1 MPSVS
6 LFGIIG
12 NFISMHILHHRE
24 VKLKKD
30 YVDVLCMLATFDN
43 LLLIST
49 FLLFSLPTLSEN
61 YTTNVRAIS
70 LFLTYYKYLQV
81 YSAIYWPWG
90 QSNFGLIF
98 LLPICNN
105 IFLFW
110 PCPIIWFGVSTT
122 ELSDVT
128 SISLKYS
135 RVRNLRDGKIFIISK
150 VFYLPTFVSFPWYP
164 KCNQTI
170 SVYLLL
176 LFVGSFL

>member
-1 MPSVS
+1 MLSFKYVVEGWFMPSVS

-61 YTTNVRAIS
+61 YTTNVRAFS
-70 LFLTYYKYLQV
+70 LFFWHIINTCRCIFSNILILRLVQFWFDFFFYL
-81 YSAIYWPWG
+81 YGP
-90 QSNFGLIF
+90 
-98 LLPICNN
+98 

-110 PCPIIWFGVSTT
+110 PCPIFWFGVSTT

-128 SISLKYS
+128 SISIELSQKS
-135 RVRNLRDGKIFIISK
+135 RTFYTYPTAYGKNS
-150 VFYLPTFVSFPWYP
+150 
-164 KCNQTI
+164 
-170 SVYLLL
+170 
-176 LFVGSFL
+176 

>member
-1 MPSVS
+1 
-6 LFGIIG
+6 
-12 NFISMHILHHRE
+12 MHILHHRE

-70 LFLTYYKYLQV
+70 LFWHIINTCRCMYIQQYTGFEASPILVWFFSFTYLHV
-81 YSAIYWPWG
+81 P
-90 QSNFGLIF
+90 
-98 LLPICNN
+98 

-122 ELSDVT
+122 E
-128 SISLKYS
+128 
-135 RVRNLRDGKIFIISK
+135 VRTVWCYLYIFKVQSFQESQRREKFIINK
-150 VFYLPTFVSFPWYP
+150 VFHLPTYVYP

-176 LFVGSFL
+176 LFSGSFLQ

>member
-61 YTTNVRAIS
+61 YTTNVRAIT

-81 YSAIYWPWG
+81 YSAIYWLWG

-98 LLPICNN
+98 LLPICTN
-105 IFLFW
+105 IFVL
-110 PCPIIWFGVSTT
+110 T
-122 ELSDVT
+122 LSD
-128 SISLKYS
+128 
-135 RVRNLRDGKIFIISK
+135 NLVWCVNYRTVWCYLYIFKVQSCQESQRWEKFIMSK
-150 VFYLPTFVSFPWYP
+150 VFYLPTFVSFP
-164 KCNQTI
+164 
-170 SVYLLL
+170 
-176 LFVGSFL
+176 

>member
-61 YTTNVRAIS
+61 YTTNVRAIT

-81 YSAIYWPWG
+81 YIQQYTGFEVS
-90 QSNFGLIF
+90 
-98 LLPICNN
+98 PILVWFFFYLYVPT
-105 IFLFW
+105 FLFW

-122 ELSDVT
+122 ELSGVT
-128 SISLKYS
+128 SISLKHS
-135 RVRNLRDGKIFIISK
+135 QVRNLRDGKNSLWARF
-150 VFYLPTFVSFPWYP
+150 FT
-164 KCNQTI
+164 
-170 SVYLLL
+170 YLLL
-176 LFVGSFL
+176 YLSLNTQSVIKKFQFTFTFCRFFSVI

>member
-1 MPSVS
+1 MLEDITELKTTLLPDIMLSFKYVVEGWFMPSVS

-81 YSAIYWPWG
+81 YSAIYWLWG

-135 RVRNLRDGKIFIISK
+135 RVRNLRDRKNS
-150 VFYLPTFVSFPWYP
+150 
-164 KCNQTI
+164 
-170 SVYLLL
+170 
-176 LFVGSFL
+176 

>member
-1 MPSVS
+1 MLSFKYVVEGWFMPSVS

-61 YTTNVRAIS
+61 YTTNVRAIT

-81 YSAIYWPWG
+81 YIQQYTGFEVS
-90 QSNFGLIF
+90 
-98 LLPICNN
+98 PI
-105 IFLFW
+105 L
-110 PCPIIWFGVSTT
+110 V
-122 ELSDVT
+122 
-128 SISLKYS
+128 
-135 RVRNLRDGKIFIISK
+135 
-150 VFYLPTFVSFPWYP
+150 
-164 KCNQTI
+164 
-170 SVYLLL
+170 
-176 LFVGSFL
+176 